1 MVQFQRSTVV
11 LDSFTQKR
19 IVSEPETPRPTV
31 SFNPQTAESSV
42 LVINASHE
50 MAKEITLQLTLQMPG
65 CSITYAPT
73 VELARWILKKKKID
87 LVVSSP
93 VLPDGPITKLRETL
107 QSLSTQPDM
116 VVVGKIN
123 VRGAESLSSLGYEHS
138 SIHRISQPS
147 KVTQLPKIQR
157 RKVDETV
164 KTLGADIR
172 NDLNNPLQEIV
183 AMVFVAKASGQS
195 EAAEQALEAIEKAAK
210 NMAQVV
216 GSLEDKIR
224 GAVL

>member
-11 LDSFTQKR
+11 LDSFVKKPKAQPEPPKSTLALTQTT
-19 IVSEPETPRPTV
+19 SD
-31 SFNPQTAESSV
+31 ASV
-42 LVINASHE
+42 LVVNASHE

-73 VELARWILKKKKID
+73 VELARCILWKKKID

-93 VLPDGPITKLRETL
+93 VLADGSITRLADTL
-107 QSLSTQPDM
+107 QKLPTPPDL
-116 VVVGKIN
+116 VVVGQIN
-123 VRGAESLSSLGYEHS
+123 VRGAETLSTLGYEHS
-138 SIHRISQPS
+138 SIRRISSTKP
-147 KVTQLPKIQR
+147 TLPKIQR
-157 RKVDETV
+157 RKVHDTV

-195 EAAEQALEAIEKAAK
+195 EATEQALEAIDKAAK
-210 NMAQVV
+210 NMAAVV
-216 GSLEDKIR
+216 GTLEEKIR
-224 GAVL
+224 VAVL